1 MSIKN
6 LLPSKNSIAP
16 PYLKFCMILS
26 LFLSFFIFSPNLLGN
41 SYTYSLKVPRQS
53 SSSSVFSQ
61 EETLLFQEKLEITA
75 GKDKS
80 LISYLELSGGK
91 INVPFEL
98 SLDLFNSVNRIDFIV
113 SNQTNYSDIWTNPLW
128 QYPDGLIIRIITR
141 TTDFTRLL
149 LLFNYLNTITY
160 NHYGVN
166 LTLYNVQPISA
177 YETALSFISPLS
189 VDIIGNLFN
198 EIFLPYTNPQYG
210 NMVLIMQ
217 DLLMSGPSFF
227 AFGYSIQRGLLGVNK
242 IMKGIVIG
250 KKDMLLFSD
259 DVFTFNISRIFGKEI
274 IPNPLAFISKFSY
287 QLPYYANV
295 SKVNPKTDNV
305 ASVLTGSFEWILKY
319 SNVEKYNS
327 FDAEIIHSPH
337 SDSVF
342 DYPRVMV
349 SNSYS
354 ETLLE
359 DEGILNMT
367 YKARNL
373 GLETAFNTTI
383 RFHVPLDLSL
393 IIMQN
398 LEIPVLREDLQID
411 EGLSSLIFL
420 NINYLSYSYTV
431 PVAQINGW
439 YENKTTSNLERWMH
453 NTSFELDSYTTIT
466 CTGGISTDLYNSV
479 MEKIQPILDNYTIVE
494 IISNPSYFEPLIKQ
508 ELAIAV
514 NEAYNIVF
522 SEFYLNKTI
531 FQFHQNNFTYVPS
544 TYGGY
549 LESVIPVLEAN
560 ETKEVSWYV
569 SDIPT
574 SSDLFGAFSVSI
586 AYSGD
591 DPYAVFTTKK
601 SDYESLIQAYFAE
614 KNIAGR
620 FLSTYNPLT
629 QTFISLGSVFTF
641 SDSSGLDYFGV
652 TNGINLQFF
661 DDEAVL
667 ESLLYT
673 DQTVYRVGDIVS
685 LTLNISNFGSIDAY
699 NVHVDI
705 VNLKLN
711 FAWQP
716 VNIIPVKSFDIDRIK
731 MGEKISNT
739 FKIKANSYIGL
750 NAYVA
755 IISFIS
761 DFEQGPLELIDPW
774 TAQSIQWVFSGESKN
789 IVTSTLSFGILLP
802 PVSLENQP
810 RPSFPVPEI
819 ISTSQ
824 YQLTNNN
831 STLQVRYEIKNTG
844 LSAANISVYRIVENN
859 LYSIQSSNVSLESPN
874 SVIQIS
880 PIITQRSSYKVIS
893 YANVT
898 LNPGDKL
905 IIEEEITDFPKDF
918 SVPPLVINYQTPY
931 EVYQTNF
938 ESLETEP
945 QESQDLGGEE
955 CLLRMSPANITENPQ
970 NAFGWSSF
978 SPLIKIK
985 ISVSPHYSSI
995 SFTPLPWIYPL
1006 ISTVVIAALVIL
1018 LFISSKFRS

>member
-6 LLPSKNSIAP
+6 LLPSKNRIAP

-26 LFLSFFIFSPNLLGN
+26 LFLSFFIFSPSLLGN
-41 SYTYSLKVPRQS
+41 SFIYSLKVPRQN

-75 GKDKS
+75 GKGKS
-80 LISYLELSGGK
+80 LISYLELNGGK

-160 NHYGVN
+160 EHYGVN

-177 YETALSFISPLS
+177 YEAALSLISPIS
-189 VDIIGNLFN
+189 VDMIGNLFN

-217 DLLMSGPSFF
+217 DLLMSSPSFF

-242 IMKGIVIG
+242 IMRGIVIG

-259 DVFTFNISRIFGKEI
+259 DVFTFNISRIFGEKI

-295 SKVNPKTDNV
+295 SKVYPKADNV

-319 SNVEKYNS
+319 SNVKKYNS
-327 FDAEIIHSPH
+327 FDVEIIHSPH

-367 YKARNL
+367 YKAKNL
-373 GLETAFNTTI
+373 GSEPAYNTTI
-383 RFHVPLDLSL
+383 RFHVPVDLAL
-393 IIMQN
+393 IVLQN
-398 LEIPVLREDLQID
+398 LEIPVLREDLQIN
-411 EGLSSLIFL
+411 EGLSSSIFL
-420 NINYLSYSYTV
+420 NIDYFSYSYTI
-431 PVAQINGW
+431 PIAQINGW
-439 YENKTTSNLERWMH
+439 YDNKTSLDLERWMD
-453 NTSFELDSYTTIT
+453 NTTIKLDQNTTIT
-466 CTGGISTDLYNSV
+466 CTKGISSDLYDSV
-479 MEKIQPILDNYTIVE
+479 MARLQPILDNSIID
-494 IISNPSYFEPLIKQ
+494 IISNWSYFEPLIKQ
-508 ELAIAV
+508 ELAVAV
-514 NEAYNIVF
+514 NEAYNIVL
-522 SEFYLNKTI
+522 SKFYLNKTI
-531 FQFHQNNFTYVPS
+531 FQFHQNNFTYVPGS
-544 TYGGY
+544 FGGY
-549 LESVIPVLEAN
+549 LESVIPVLGVN
-560 ETKEVSWYV
+560 ETKEVNWFISN
-569 SDIPT
+569 IPT
-574 SSDLFGAFSVSI
+574 SSDLFGAFSVSL

-591 DPYAVFTTKK
+591 DQYAVFTTKE
-601 SDYESLIQAYFAE
+601 SDYESLIQSYLAE

-620 FLSTYNPLT
+620 FLSTYDPLT
-629 QTFISLGSVFTF
+629 QTFISLGGVFTF
-641 SDSSGLDYFGV
+641 SDLSGLDYFGI

-673 DQTVYRVGDIVS
+673 DQTVYRVGDVVS
-685 LTLNISNFGSIDAY
+685 LTLNISNLGSIDAY
-699 NVHVDI
+699 NVQVDI

-716 VNIIPVKSFDIDRIK
+716 VGIIPVKSFDIDKIRV
-731 MGEKISNT
+731 GENISKT
-739 FKIKANSYIGL
+739 FKINANSYIGL

-761 DFEQGPLELIDPW
+761 DFGQEPLELINPW
-774 TAQSIQWVFSGESKN
+774 TAQSIQWAFSGESKN

-819 ISTSQ
+819 TSTSQ

-831 STLQVRYEIKNTG
+831 STLQMRYEIKNTG

-859 LYSIQSSNVSLESPN
+859 LYSIQSSNVSLESSN
-874 SVIQIS
+874 SIIQIS
-880 PIITQRSSYKVIS
+880 PIITQKSSYKVIS

-918 SVPPLVINYQTPY
+918 SIPPLVINYQTPY
-931 EVYQTNF
+931 ELYQTNF
-938 ESLETEP
+938 ESLETET
-945 QESQDLGGEE
+945 QESQDLGEE
-955 CLLRMSPANITENPQ
+955 KCLLRMSSANITENPQ

-1018 LFISSKFRS
+1018 LFISSKFRG